1 MRLVIEKAAMRR
13 LNNLPKSARESGRR
27 RLGEIATDPFAK
39 HANVKRYQ
47 EGGPNS
53 FRLRHGQW
61 RAIYRIDRE
70 AQEVQVQ
77 IIDTRGSVYQ

>member
-13 LNNLPKSARESGRR
+13 LNNLPGSARESVRR
-27 RLGEIATDPFAK
+27 RLDEIAADPFAK
-39 HANVKRYQ
+39 HANVKRYK

-70 AQEVQVQ
+70 AQEMQVQ
-77 IIDTRGSVYQ
+77 IIDTRGSVYR